1 MAVTIEPPPA
11 RTAARTA
18 APRAPRGRRPR
29 PAPTAAAT
37 ADASFVRSKCGGCI
51 ALCCRYFA
59 LEIDKPTHP
68 KDFDDLRWYLLH
80 DRTAIFTEGRSW
92 FVQIFNKCSWLG
104 DDGRCQGYDQR
115 PSICREY
122 DNDWCDKDETRG
134 GDKEHDPDLTFRTL
148 AELEAYRDRWVARW
162 KVKDRK
168 RRREAALRG
177 ARRRKRALRR

>member
-1 MAVTIEPPPA
+1 MAVTIEPPPV
-11 RTAARTA
+11 RA
-18 APRAPRGRRPR
+18 APRPIARRPPGAR
-29 PAPTAAAT
+29 RSKAGP
-37 ADASFVRSKCGGCI
+37 SFAQSKCGGCI

-59 LEIDKPTHP
+59 LEIDKPEHP

-104 DDGRCQGYDQR
+104 DDGRCQGYEQR

-122 DNDWCDKDETRG
+122 ENDWCDYDETRG
-134 GDKEHDPDLTFRTL
+134 GDKSKPDPDLTFHTV

-162 KVKDRK
+162 KVKDKK

-177 ARRRKRALRR
+177 VRARRRRRRSSSKA

>member
-11 RTAARTA
+11 RTA
-18 APRAPRGRRPR
+18 PRR
-29 PAPTAAAT
+29 PAPGPPARNGKAKAE
-37 ADASFVRSKCGGCI
+37 ASFAQSKCGGCI

-59 LEIDKPTHP
+59 LEIDRPQHP

-104 DDGRCQGYDQR
+104 DDGRCLGYEQR

-122 DNDWCDKDETRG
+122 ENDWCDYDETRG
-134 GDKEHDPDLTFRTL
+134 GDKEHDPDLTFHTV

-168 RRREAALRG
+168 KRREAALRG
-177 ARRRKRALRR
+177 IRRRKRALGR